1 VDEGIFVFDGEP
13 DMFDILFNAIQ
24 DANPSAWKE
33 TLPRWI
39 VLNCIGFAVF
49 IAVSYLGFMSGMLTF
64 GAALFLGLMQWIA
77 MDKLLGIDWYWSLAS
92 VPAYVALLATYL
104 ENDPLALGDIIYILP
119 NMPLSIAAGQPN
131 LGLMLLKV
139 TFWLAVWGLLQWL
152 VLRQFL
158 HRALVWP
165 IASAVAGF
173 FGTLVAL
180 LVTLITSPTVE
191 LSPILFWP
199 FFALIYIPA
208 TGITLIVLK
217 TLPKPTK
224 EDIWY

>member
-1 VDEGIFVFDGEP
+1 MSETLFD
-13 DMFDILFNAIQ
+13 AIQ
-24 DANPSAWKE
+24 NINPGAWKE

-77 MDKLLGIDWYWSLAS
+77 LDKLLGIDWYWSLAS
-92 VPAYVALLATYL
+92 VPAYVALLTTYL
-104 ENDPLALGDIIYILP
+104 ENDPLALGNVIDIIP
-119 NMPLSIAAGQPN
+119 NISFQIREGQPN
-131 LGLMLLKV
+131 LGLMLFKI

-180 LVTLITSPTVE
+180 LVTLIASPTVV

-199 FFALIYIPA
+199 FFALVYIPA
-208 TGITLIVLK
+208 TGITLIVLNY
-217 TLPKPTK
+217 LPKPTK
-224 EDIWY
+224 KDVWY